1 MEVTVTQNL
10 PDNFLD
16 DQGATADE
24 GATADAFGAQV
35 DAFGDILE
43 TGDIGDL
50 TWMSMKKVRH
60 HLSK

>member
-1 MEVTVTQNL
+1 MEVTVPQNL

-24 GATADAFGAQV
+24 GATADVFGAQV

-43 TGDIGDL
+43 TGDIGDFDMDVNEES
-50 TWMSMKKVRH
+50 TSPFV
-60 HLSK
+60 